1 MKKLIILT
9 TIILI
14 AVNVLIGSIVTSY
27 QLVNVCLNSLV
38 ILFNG
43 IILCTIACAKLKDSF
58 KISLTSLFVIIGIIE
73 YCLGFFAPNV
83 WSNNW
88 FAIILILSIAIEII
102 IVLLTRYV
110 TTKNK

>member
-14 AVNVLIGSIVTSY
+14 VVNVLIGSIVTSY

-43 IILCTIACAKLKDSF
+43 IILCIIACAKLKDSF